1 MSLYYCD
8 RNYIMDSELPISERT
23 LEELLT
29 ETLDYSLCITID
41 KGKEVWVVAGMLVQ
55 YLESITDSVSV
66 TDGDEIIGTIGGKEI
81 LENLLKN
88 PTNSLFYGTLV
99 EDIMEKNPL
108 RVSGQTKYKDL
119 ISQWR
124 QRGRAYA
131 ILSNRWG
138 HYSAI
143 SAAKILEIGMRCKT
157 NLSIRD
163 MPKKPIITF
172 KPDDSLGTVIY
183 AMFENKTRK
192 ILLENS
198 NKYINDRI
206 ILEAISEKL
215 GYLKNIDNFLEMP
228 ASTIELEKARVI
240 FDDLKIHEVSAMM
253 YDMEH
258 PYVIYKDMLVTPWD
272 ICMALLSENIT
283 QYTTQEIKD

>member
-1 MSLYYCD
+1 
-8 RNYIMDSELPISERT
+8 
-23 LEELLT
+23 
-29 ETLDYSLCITID
+29 LCITID

-172 KPDDSLGTVIY
+172 KPDDSLGTVINS
-183 AMFENKTRK
+183 MFENKTRK

>member
-1 MSLYYCD
+1 
-8 RNYIMDSELPISERT
+8 MDSELPISERT

-41 KGKEVWVVAGMLVQ
+41 KGKEVWVVTGMLVQ
-55 YLESITDSVSV
+55 YLESLTDSVSV
-66 TDGDEIIGTIGGKEI
+66 KDGDEIIGTIGGIEI

-88 PTNSLFYGTLV
+88 PTRSLFYGTLV
-99 EDIMEKNPL
+99 EDIMEKNPI

-143 SAAKILEIGMRCKT
+143 SSKKILEVGMRCKT
-157 NLSIRD
+157 NLSIID

-172 KPDDSLGTVIY
+172 KPDDSLGTVIN

-206 ILEAISEKL
+206 ILEAVSEKL
-215 GYLKNIDNFLEMP
+215 GYLKNTDNFLEMP
-228 ASTIELEKARVI
+228 ASTIELEEARVI

-253 YDMEH
+253 YDMDH
-258 PYVIYKDMLVTPWD
+258 PFVIYKDMLVTPWD
-272 ICMALLSENIT
+272 ICMALLSKNIT
-283 QYTTQEIKD
+283 QYTVQEIKD